1 MNTLATKTL
10 YLPSQPAPQP
20 PAQAYSFVKPLSYE
34 FRVAENVDADGKIES
49 VKLQVQVWE
58 HDEYGSGT
66 LKLYWQD
73 VPRVKMRDGI
83 IL

>member
-1 MNTLATKTL
+1 MITLTSKKI
-10 YLPSQPAPQP
+10 YPPVQPT
-20 PAQAYSFVKPLSYE
+20 PAIPVDFVKPLSYE
-34 FRVAENVDADGKIES
+34 FRVAENVDGDGKIES

-58 HDEYGSGT
+58 HDEFGSGT
-66 LKLYWQD
+66 IKQYWQD